1 MRTSTMVENQDRK
14 SKGKHSVASR
24 SVDKKT
30 LGTLIHQKLDEMR
43 HGDLYQ
49 IEGFTEKDYKI
60 LLSDDEKFN
69 KFVNLL
75 GNSMGSIEA
84 AKNPDT
90 NKKQIKLRSKE
101 IAKALTAIP
110 KIVQKQIKA
119 HQQLIASNP
128 DGQTSSPDQKLCDKT
143 PAFPETDSVT
153 QTGEE
158 FYGEKGN
165 IGHTQ
170 ESESPPRSSQK
181 QKGKKSNKVK
191 KKKKGKV
198 SKSKQE
204 KLTVENR
211 EEVEEEIDEK
221 IEEELY
227 LSTSLDTDVQV
238 PIERPNPAREEAERE
253 FNLAKE
259 DVLVDV
265 DTIIKENF
273 HQIGFS
279 RWSGTWL
286 PIIQL
291 SPYDPPPGVV
301 RNDWMKIFNKVKKK
315 TSLPRMIYWYGT
327 KRDEAGQK
335 AGFSF
340 CQKSSICSY
349 EEGVKNGRNVIPEK
363 TQKKIYAGK
372 KLTDIEVLLVD
383 GLKEQEIELQLAK
396 EDRVDWIK
404 GNEEWELLSD
414 TVLLETEEIK
424 VKGKVSKVNGK
435 VSKVNG
441 KGSKTKGGKVKISTK
456 KHTREEDHE
465 VSVATD
471 QAKKV
476 TRKRKKDKL
485 QVNSNDDEQCK
496 KKTRKS
502 KRYKIVPAII
512 CDDEQEGTVQD
523 ADTENLGDGEP
534 SVKKKTK
541 KSKRLKIDPDEA
553 QEVTTQDADTE
564 NFGDGELSVRKKTK
578 KSTRLKIGP
587 DDAQESTIQDAY
599 TENFCDGEPNDPLL
613 KESDTNGVDEGGQNK
628 PVEEASKSKK
638 STKKQN
644 KRKKCLAQQ
653 RLPSMKDIKICS
665 EEKEEP
671 GKDGISH
678 GNKTEEDPTFEP
690 SAKKKKKK
698 KKKKLNSKNSISPT
712 SNGVHPSEETKDH
725 LEKNKMDCSINDIVD
740 GKVGSVGI
748 IEVKNPDENRAL
760 HETITSDDS
769 ADERQSA
776 KYDTEDSAALSA
788 DAIKSNSSIA
798 NPLETST
805 PREIKNVE
813 SDINLDT
820 DCDSIFIPLKKGLS
834 KALGTDDTYMTKH
847 YLKDIRQN
855 VGSIT
860 PLFIR
865 EHKLGMLI
873 KKARNKFSLDAELV
887 ALARSV
893 TKVMKKEFLKK
904 KNPEKG

>member
-1 MRTSTMVENQDRK
+1 VMNNQDRK
-14 SKGKHSVASR
+14 SKGKHSAASR
-24 SVDKKT
+24 SVDKNT
-30 LGTLIHQKLDEMR
+30 LGILINQKPDEKR

-49 IEGFTEKDYKI
+49 IEGFTEKDYNI

-75 GNSMGSIEA
+75 GNSMASIEI
-84 AKNPDT
+84 AK
-90 NKKQIKLRSKE
+90 IV
-101 IAKALTAIP
+101 KALTAIP

-315 TSLPRMIYWYGT
+315 TTLPRMIYWYGT

-372 KLTDIEVLLVD
+372 K
-383 GLKEQEIELQLAK
+383 
-396 EDRVDWIK
+396 
-404 GNEEWELLSD
+404 
-414 TVLLETEEIK
+414 
-424 VKGKVSKVNGK
+424 
-435 VSKVNG
+435 
-441 KGSKTKGGKVKISTK
+441 
-456 KHTREEDHE
+456 
-465 VSVATD
+465 
-471 QAKKV
+471 
-476 TRKRKKDKL
+476 
-485 QVNSNDDEQCK
+485 
-496 KKTRKS
+496 
-502 KRYKIVPAII
+502 
-512 CDDEQEGTVQD
+512 
-523 ADTENLGDGEP
+523 
-534 SVKKKTK
+534 
-541 KSKRLKIDPDEA
+541 
-553 QEVTTQDADTE
+553 
-564 NFGDGELSVRKKTK
+564 
-578 KSTRLKIGP
+578 
-587 DDAQESTIQDAY
+587 
-599 TENFCDGEPNDPLL
+599 
-613 KESDTNGVDEGGQNK
+613 TN
-628 PVEEASKSKK
+628 
-638 STKKQN
+638 
-644 KRKKCLAQQ
+644 R
-653 RLPSMKDIKICS
+653 
-665 EEKEEP
+665 
-671 GKDGISH
+671 H
-678 GNKTEEDPTFEP
+678 
-690 SAKKKKKK
+690 
-698 KKKKLNSKNSISPT
+698 
-712 SNGVHPSEETKDH
+712 
-725 LEKNKMDCSINDIVD
+725 
-740 GKVGSVGI
+740 
-748 IEVKNPDENRAL
+748 
-760 HETITSDDS
+760 
-769 ADERQSA
+769 
-776 KYDTEDSAALSA
+776 
-788 DAIKSNSSIA
+788 
-798 NPLETST
+798 
-805 PREIKNVE
+805 
-813 SDINLDT
+813 
-820 DCDSIFIPLKKGLS
+820 
-834 KALGTDDTYMTKH
+834 
-847 YLKDIRQN
+847 
-855 VGSIT
+855 
-860 PLFIR
+860 
-865 EHKLGMLI
+865 
-873 KKARNKFSLDAELV
+873 
-887 ALARSV
+887 
-893 TKVMKKEFLKK
+893 
-904 KNPEKG
+904 